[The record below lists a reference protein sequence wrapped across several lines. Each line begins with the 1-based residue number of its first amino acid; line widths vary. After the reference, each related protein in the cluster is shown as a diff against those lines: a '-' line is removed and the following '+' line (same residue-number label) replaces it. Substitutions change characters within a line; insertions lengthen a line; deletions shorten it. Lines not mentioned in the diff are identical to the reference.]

1 MGKYKRIIDNGNCY
15 ISKEVLCHMDSMDD
29 CINLKD
35 SNGVDIYVND
45 ILYCSQCDTYYTVFE
60 VPGGYA
66 IESNPKSFGIY
77 DKNDLMPVYEST
89 ADPQTSSYIS
99 MNLKVIG
106 NIHENKE
113 LYNKIKDE
121 YKFKKNR

>member
-1 MGKYKRIIDNGNCY
+1 MEKYKRVIDNGICY
-15 ISKEVLCHMDSMDD
+15 IKREILCHMDGMDD
-29 CINLKD
+29 CIRLKD
-35 SNGVDIYVND
+35 IDGTDIFVND
-45 ILYCSQCDTYYTVFE
+45 ILYCDKSDTYYTVFE

-77 DKNDLMPVYEST
+77 DKDDLMPVYEST
-89 ADPQTSSYIS
+89 ADPQASSYIS